1 MNDAF
6 VPLDTGTSLQK
17 DTMVATTPDVES
29 PPVTPD
35 AANVPDA
42 VVISP
47 PPPESPA
54 KSDAGV
60 PVITP
65 DAAVVIATAD
75 AGVTHKDAGTSPP
88 VDQPVKQ
95 QSSGCSIST
104 APGAG
109 GALPALVLAALVLGF
124 RRRRR

>member
-1 MNDAF
+1 MNDAY
-6 VPLDTGTSLQK
+6 VSLDTGTSLQK
-17 DTMVATTPDVES
+17 DAMVATPPDVES
-29 PPVTPD
+29 SPVTPD
-35 AANVPDA
+35 AANMPDA

-65 DAAVVIATAD
+65 DAAVVVATAD
-75 AGVTHKDAGTSPP
+75 AAVTHKDAGTSPP
-88 VDQPVKQ
+88 VDQPPKQ

-104 APGAG
+104 VPGAG
-109 GALPALVLAALVLGF
+109 GALPALLLAALVLGF